1 MFERVFALLLR
12 LYPSS
17 FRQEYEREAFQMIQ
31 DRLRDEP
38 GFFKRAQLAW
48 DLVTDGLLGLPQAY
62 RNSYP
67 PSETAALSFDA
78 EGIPSFSVLAREPI
92 SRGSIILG
100 CALSLSTIFAFG
112 WLLNRSLAHMP
123 VHGLN
128 GRMSPIEAVVER
140 LNQAAPTEIPT
151 STSEQASG
159 PPSVAQNGQSPG
171 TLLLAPRV
179 DPTRTNQALLSES
192 REVAE
197 GQHRAVPIETQN
209 PPVSS
214 VFLPSRLA
222 VGEAI
227 AWNGIL
233 TDASGR
239 PVRSANIHVVG
250 GTGELVAR
258 TAANGSFGFSKLSSG
273 DYEIVIVCDGRE
285 VAYRKAHLSATSV
298 PPRLTL
304 ASGGRL
310 LLSAR

>member
-1 MFERVFALLLR
+1 MFEKVFALLLR

-17 FRQEYEREAFQMIQ
+17 FRREYEREALQIIQ

-38 GFFKRAQLAW
+38 GFFKRTQLAW
-48 DLVTDGLLGLPQAY
+48 DLVADGLLGLPQAY

-67 PSETAALSFDA
+67 ATETTGLSFDA
-78 EGIPSFSVLAREPI
+78 EGIPSFSVLVREPI
-92 SRGSIILG
+92 SGGSILLG
-100 CALSLSTIFAFG
+100 GVLSLSTIVAFG

-123 VHGLN
+123 VPGWN

-140 LNQAAPTEIPT
+140 LNRTAPTEIPI

-159 PPSVAQNGQSPG
+159 IRSVAQSEQSPR
-171 TLLLAPRV
+171 TQLLAVRPY
-179 DPTRTNQALLSES
+179 PTSTDQALLRGS

-197 GQHRAVPIETQN
+197 GQNRAVPIETQN
-209 PPVSS
+209 SLVGS
-214 VFLPSRLA
+214 VFLPSRLTS
-222 VGEAI
+222 GEAI
-227 AWNGIL
+227 AWNGVL

-258 TAANGSFGFSKLSSG
+258 TAANGSFGFSKLPSG
-273 DYEIVIVCDGRE
+273 DYEIIIVCDGRE
-285 VAYRKAHLSATSV
+285 VAYRKAHLSATTA